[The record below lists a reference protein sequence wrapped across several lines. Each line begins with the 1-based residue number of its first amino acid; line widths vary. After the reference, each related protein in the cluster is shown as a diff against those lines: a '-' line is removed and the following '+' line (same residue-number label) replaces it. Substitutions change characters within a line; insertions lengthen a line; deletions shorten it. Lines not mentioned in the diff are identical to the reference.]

1 MTIAYIGL
9 GGNLGDRNAHINS
22 ALKLLSDDENIELV
36 RTSEVI
42 ETAPLAGLDQPR
54 YLNAVAEV
62 RTSLSPQ
69 GLLEE
74 LVEIETSLG
83 RKRKEAPRKAGTRKW
98 TSRIIDLDLL
108 LFGSQVINE
117 PTLTIPHRQ
126 MHLRSFVLK
135 GLCRLNSNLV
145 HPVLK
150 ETVSVLAE
158 RLNGRDFFLNP
169 DAPQLVSVA
178 GVIGVG
184 KTTLAENLSGLFGC
198 RCIREAYDKNPYLP
212 KVYAGQKELAL
223 DSQVFFLSSRVA
235 QLNPKNLPPGQIAI
249 SDYVFE
255 KELIYARCLLN
266 AEQMSLYEK
275 TYRSVCSE
283 IAQPVL
289 AICLNDSA
297 ENCLERIHKRNRPY
311 EQKIELGFLQDLGCD
326 YDELF
331 AHWKTCPVIRL
342 SMSDFDC
349 ENAEDLQNLA
359 NQIKSYVADTTTNR
373 KNCLSD

>member
-9 GGNLGDRNAHINS
+9 GSNLGDRNAHINS
-22 ALKLLSDDENIELV
+22 ALKLLSDNENIELV
-36 RTSEVI
+36 RTSDII
-42 ETAPLAGLDQPR
+42 ETAPLVGLDQPK

-62 RTSLSPQ
+62 KTSLSPQ

-83 RKRKEAPRKAGTRKW
+83 RVRKEKW
-98 TSRIIDLDLL
+98 SSRIIDLDIL

-117 PTLTIPHRQ
+117 PALTIPHRQ

-135 GLCRLNSNLV
+135 GLCRLNNNLV

-169 DAPQLVSVA
+169 DVPQLVSVA

-198 RCIREAYDKNPYLP
+198 KSIREAYDKNPYLP
-212 KVYAGQKELAL
+212 KVYAGEKELAL

-235 QLNPKNLPPGQIAI
+235 QLNPKNLPPGRITI
-249 SDYVFE
+249 SDYIFE
-255 KELIYARCLLN
+255 KELIYARCLLS

-275 TYRSVCSE
+275 TYRSVRSE
-283 IAQPVL
+283 VAQPVL
-289 AICLNDSA
+289 AICLIDSA
-297 ENCLERIHKRNRPY
+297 ENCLKRIHKRNRPY
-311 EQKIELGFLQDLGCD
+311 EQKIELGFLQDLGGD

-342 SMSDFDC
+342 LMSDFDC
-349 ENAEDLQNLA
+349 ENAEDLQYLA
-359 NQIKSYVADTTTNR
+359 KQITSYIVDAAVIA
-373 KNCLSD
+373 SPP